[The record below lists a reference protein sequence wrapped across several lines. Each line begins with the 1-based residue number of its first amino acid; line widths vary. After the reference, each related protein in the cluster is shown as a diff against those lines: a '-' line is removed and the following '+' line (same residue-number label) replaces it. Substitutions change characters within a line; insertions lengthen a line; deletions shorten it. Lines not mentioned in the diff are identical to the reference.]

1 MKSTPI
7 LSFPILLPSPPL
19 HLLTSCLKF
28 HWVHLVLPNMCMGV
42 GPSSKSMKWLLRA
55 YVSEK
60 KKTTLPCSAAINFAK
75 YFLYMFQCNALTTYE
90 IGIIN
95 SPILELRKR
104 T

>member
-60 KKTTLPCSAAINFAK
+60 KKKQLFLAQQPSTLLSTFCICS
-75 YFLYMFQCNALTTYE
+75 NAML
-90 IGIIN
+90 
-95 SPILELRKR
+95 
-104 T
+104 